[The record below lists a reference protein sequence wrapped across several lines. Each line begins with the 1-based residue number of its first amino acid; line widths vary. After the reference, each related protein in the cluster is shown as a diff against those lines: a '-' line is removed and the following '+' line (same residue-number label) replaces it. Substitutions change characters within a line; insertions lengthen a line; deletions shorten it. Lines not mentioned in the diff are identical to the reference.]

1 MTLRDKLK
9 QIYTGGN
16 SYTVLQL
23 LHELID
29 TIDEFDTGL
38 PLYKHVITVDSKKVT
53 FFSTHKDRLTTRK
66 QLYDF
71 LSTHDYVSADMDG
84 SCLYATATDY
94 KIFVGYG
101 NEGQTT
107 SPSVVYFYY
116 VDGTGRQNITIT
128 ADSDF
133 TDTVTLME

>member
-38 PLYKHVITVDSKKVT
+38 PLYKHTISFNEGEQTIELVT
-53 FFSTHKDRLTTRK
+53 TIPYKATSIRDLNELLT
-66 QLYDF
+66 
-71 LSTHDYVSADMDG
+71 SAVSAKCN
-84 SCLYATATDY
+84 SYTILNYALTSEY
-94 KIFVGYG
+94 LRVRYF
-101 NEGQTT
+101 EGIELSYSDVT
-107 SPSVVYFYY
+107 
-116 VDGTGRQNITIT
+116 
-128 ADSDF
+128 DF